1 MKLGVASG
9 GELRNDGQGV
19 FIPGPAVELS
29 GFEWILPP
37 LTSRRGVGLE
47 VRGIPRWRL
56 ALFVDVYVELLKPVV
71 QVVDLFPWHQGE
83 GMESGVSRGLGGVS
97 LVGPFSTGPEPLDDI
112 DEEQGRG
119 HDEGDGPV
127 REARPVPVGVHVYL
141 DEARARMFPDAGRG
155 GWLGEG
161 DRSAGWCLAHD

>member
-1 MKLGVASG
+1 MVEVWGRLGLSIRAR
-9 GELRNDGQGV
+9 L
-19 FIPGPAVELS
+19 ELS
-29 GFEWILPP
+29 GFVGY
-37 LTSRRGVGLE
+37 LTSLASRWGVGLD
-47 VRGIPRWRL
+47 VGGLPRWCL
-56 ALFVDVYVELLKPVV
+56 AFVDVYVKLLQPVA
-71 QVVDLFPWHQGE
+71 QAVDLVPWHQGK
-83 GMESGVSRGLGGVS
+83 GMESGVSRGLGGMS

-155 GWLGEG
+155 GWLDEG
-161 DRSAGWCLAHD
+161 DRSAGWCLAHG

>member
-97 LVGPFSTGPEPLDDI
+97 LVGPFSTAPEPLDDI
-112 DEEQGRG
+112 DEEQGCG

-127 REARPVPVGVHVYL
+127 REARSVPVGVHVDLYEAGACVLL
-141 DEARARMFPDAGRG
+141 DVCWV
-155 GWLGEG
+155 GWLDKG
-161 DRSAGWCLAHD
+161 DWTAGWCLTHD